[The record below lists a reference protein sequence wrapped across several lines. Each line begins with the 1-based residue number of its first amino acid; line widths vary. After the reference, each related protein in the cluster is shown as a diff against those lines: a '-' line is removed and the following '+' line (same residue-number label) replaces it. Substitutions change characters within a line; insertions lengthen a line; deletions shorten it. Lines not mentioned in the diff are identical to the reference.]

1 MNRLSEKTRLQ
12 ANIPF
17 ISTVG
22 KMSGYIISGKNQK
35 EEKIPMIKRIF
46 ILMIVAAVLNG
57 IAFPQ
62 ALRAA
67 DSTSVRQNVC
77 KKLFKTYCTAIDVSV
92 KDDTVTV
99 TGSVPTYWDKCK
111 IHQIIQTVPDVKA
124 IRNYLIVKTG
134 FTLDGSIRNS
144 ILCDI
149 GKNAVFIHPDS
160 IRVHVTNGLV
170 ILTGRVSSKEE
181 DYLAFSIAS
190 WQKGVRSVVNDLKV
204 DQGLLANSK
213 KPH

>member
-1 MNRLSEKTRLQ
+1 
-12 ANIPF
+12 
-17 ISTVG
+17 
-22 KMSGYIISGKNQK
+22 
-35 EEKIPMIKRIF
+35 MIKRIL
-46 ILMIVAAVLNG
+46 ILTIIASVLSG

-62 ALRAA
+62 LLRAA

-77 KKLFKTYCTAIDVSV
+77 KKLFKTYCTEIDVSV

-124 IRNYLIVKTG
+124 IRNYLIVNTG
-134 FTLDGSIRNS
+134 FKLDGSIRNS

-149 GKNAVFIHPDS
+149 GKNRAFMYPDS

-181 DYLAFSIAS
+181 DCLAFSIAS
-190 WQKGVRSVVNDLKV
+190 WQKGVRSVVNHLKV
-204 DQGLLANSK
+204 DRQLLANFK